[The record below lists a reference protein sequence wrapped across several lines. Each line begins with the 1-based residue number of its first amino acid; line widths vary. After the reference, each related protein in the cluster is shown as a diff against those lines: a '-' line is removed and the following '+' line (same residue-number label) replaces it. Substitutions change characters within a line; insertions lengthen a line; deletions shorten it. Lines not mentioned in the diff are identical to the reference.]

1 MISHRARAA
10 RKTIASLALAFAV
23 AGCSL
28 LPVAKPAPT
37 PRLFTLEPDFE
48 RAIASAAPLAVP
60 GEPAVATAIAIA
72 EPRASAGFESPRM
85 AYVTRAH
92 EIQYFTRHR
101 WVEPPARL
109 LRPLLARALERSGR
123 WRPTPVG
130 RGTEATL
137 RLETEIVALQQ
148 EFTTRPSRIRMRLRA
163 ELFEARSGRPLAA
176 TEIEAI
182 EPTDSEDAYGG
193 VVAANRAVARVL
205 DALLTWAE
213 SSGAGNARDG
223 D

>member
-1 MISHRARAA
+1 MISHRARA
-10 RKTIASLALAFAV
+10 TLYPIASFALTFAI

-28 LPVAKPAPT
+28 LPAAKPAPT

-48 RAIASAAPLAVP
+48 RAIVSSAPLAVP
-60 GEPAVATAIAIA
+60 GEPTVAIAIA

-123 WRPTPVG
+123 WRPTPIG

-148 EFTTRPSRIRMRLRA
+148 EFTTRPSRIRMRRRA
-163 ELFEARSGRPLAA
+163 ELFEARSGRPLVA

-205 DALLTWAE
+205 DTLVTWAE
-213 SSGAGNARDG
+213 SSASGSARDG